1 MQSGAC
7 SLTTQRPDKYPTRV
21 NDGAYQEDRNASGD
35 GLVALLPPAQLLR
48 VHISADDAVYG
59 LSGAFSEEERIVA
72 PRKSAMGGAC
82 LLASTI
88 QVQVA
93 GPASNDGVMFA
104 DAAAGRMDLRPAL
117 RNCIPLLH
125 PHFCPIPSTWLAC
138 INRTMRL
145 SGMCCVDIPLHSIPL
160 INFACLRSLLLVS
173 NIFCLRHTATKTA
186 IPATRR
192 ANLI

>member
-21 NDGAYQEDRNASGD
+21 NDGAYQEDRDASGD

-48 VHISADDAVYG
+48 VHISADDAAYG
-59 LSGAFSEEERIVA
+59 LTGAFSEEERIVA

-104 DAAAGRMDLRPAL
+104 AAAAGRRI
-117 RNCIPLLH
+117 C
-125 PHFCPIPSTWLAC
+125 
-138 INRTMRL
+138 
-145 SGMCCVDIPLHSIPL
+145 GLHSAML
-160 INFACLRSLLLVS
+160 FHFFTSTSALYYQHGLHESYKAL
-173 NIFCLRHTATKTA
+173 K
-186 IPATRR
+186 
-192 ANLI
+192 